1 MNILLGIFPLSG
13 SWIQSHEPEGYC
25 NSYFQLSTLFLQEKN
40 QKIAFRPL
48 QHHARSNTR
57 NGKGY
62 DRDLYQ
68 CVIEGQ
74 NFTFILEIITLS
86 VHLLLPISRLL
97 PFVIALEILSS
108 LISKLEKPELFHF
121 FLVLN
126 LQHNACSFLVW
137 RSL

>member
-1 MNILLGIFPLSG
+1 MPGLIR
-13 SWIQSHEPEGYC
+13 EM
-25 NSYFQLSTLFLQEKN
+25 EKVMTATCIN
-40 QKIAFRPL
+40 VRL
-48 QHHARSNTR
+48 V
-57 NGKGY
+57 KG
-62 DRDLYQ
+62 
-68 CVIEGQ
+68 VIEGQ